1 MVPTYEVAP
10 AQLVTARGL
19 ANTYRGGVD
28 VPEPTAPVR
37 TQPPTVEEILDL
49 CARID
54 RLHARLTA
62 SIARDEQR
70 DREREAAR

>member
-1 MVPTYEVAP
+1 MAD
-10 AQLVTARGL
+10 A
-19 ANTYRGGVD
+19 
-28 VPEPTAPVR
+28 TAPVR

-49 CARID
+49 IARID

-70 DREREAAR
+70 DREREAAGR